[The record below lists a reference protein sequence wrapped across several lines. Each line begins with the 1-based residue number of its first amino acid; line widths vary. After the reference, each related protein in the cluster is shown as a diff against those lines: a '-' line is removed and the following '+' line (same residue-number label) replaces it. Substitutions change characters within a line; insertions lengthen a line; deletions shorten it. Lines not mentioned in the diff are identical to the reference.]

1 MWRANSLEKTLM
13 LGKIEGKRRKGLQ
26 RMRCLDSITNSMHTS
41 LSKLRETVKDGEA
54 LHSTIHRVAK
64 NWTWLSKWTTSHF
77 TDKIEVEF
85 LSSLRK
91 FNYWYISLI
100 VAFKLSE
107 VAQSCL
113 TLCDFAYQAPQ
124 PVGFSRQEYW
134 SGLPFPSPGD
144 QPHPGIEPDSPEL
157 QADALPSKPPGLP
170 S

>member
-1 MWRANSLEKTLM
+1 MWRADSLEKTLM

-26 RMRCLDSITNSMHTS
+26 RMRCLDSITNSMDTS
-41 LSKLRETVKDGEA
+41 SSKLREIVKDGEA
-54 LHSTIHRVAK
+54 LHSTIHRVSK

-77 TDKIEVEF
+77 TDEIEVEF
-85 LSSLRK
+85 LSSLRN

-124 PVGFSRQEYW
+124 SMGFSRQEYW
-134 SGLPFPSPGD
+134 SGLPFTYPGD
-144 QPHPGIEPDSPEL
+144 HPHPGIEPESPEL
-157 QADALPSKPPGLP
+157 
-170 S
+170 